1 MAQVERTAAA
11 WSAGI
16 AKAGMTDNND
26 DGNDDLKMEFWT
38 NRGAADNA
46 ITNIAKNNIVELDL
60 LKLSIL
66 PSVLLAGISS

>member
-1 MAQVERTAAA
+1 
-11 WSAGI
+11 
-16 AKAGMTDNND
+16 MTDNND
-26 DGNDDLKMEFWT
+26 DGNDDLKMEIWT

-66 PSVLLAGISS
+66 HSVLLAGISS